1 MRVVIIDDD
10 VLVSMSLKT
19 ILEAEEEIT
28 VTCLGSSGEEAVQLY
43 EKEKIEYANQ
53 KVKETAIKERTEMAM
68 KMLTCDIDI
77 IDIMK
82 MTGLTETELLGLQN
96 KA

>member
-1 MRVVIIDDD
+1 MTKIGQV
-10 VLVSMSLKT
+10 
-19 ILEAEEEIT
+19 
-28 VTCLGSSGEEAVQLY
+28 Y

-53 KVKETAIKERTEMAM
+53 KVRENSIKERTEMAM

-82 MTGLTETELLGLQN
+82 MTGLTEAELLGLQN

>member
-43 EKEKIEYANQ
+43 EKEKPDVLLMDIRMGGRKMCRGVQGIE
-53 KVKETAIKERTEMAM
+53 
-68 KMLTCDIDI
+68 
-77 IDIMK
+77 
-82 MTGLTETELLGLQN
+82 
-96 KA
+96 